1 MHEKTVPLTN
11 VIGIVVALIA
21 SRFLSDT
28 TEWNVIAVVA
38 ASLGIAVVVTGV
50 IVFLG
55 GALGFSTDSSDEK

>member
-1 MHEKTVPLTN
+1 MHEKAVPLTN

-21 SRFLSDT
+21 SRILSDT
-28 TEWNVIAVVA
+28 TEWNVIAVIA